1 MGAAVTVP
9 GMLEHVANVLITIA
23 NGVVSVLGALTDLRV
38 GLVLVSAV
46 CLAWLAAVEIE
57 QLDRRGYKPGV
68 RAH

>member
-1 MGAAVTVP
+1 MTVP